1 MKEIFLPLFLDRW
14 RLLMAALHHNI
25 LNCLFAQIIG
35 RLDLCELWWIDM
47 NAANYFYKTKV
58 KQNAKLFLGVMSGQQ
73 KIISELV
80 W

>member
-1 MKEIFLPLFLDRW
+1 
-14 RLLMAALHHNI
+14 
-25 LNCLFAQIIG
+25 
-35 RLDLCELWWIDM
+35 M

-58 KQNAKLFLGVMSGQQ
+58 KQNAKLYLGVMSGQQ